1 MSSIYEKIDNRLETF
16 LSTLK
21 RFPLASFSAFL
32 ITIIMLV
39 LVDYHD
45 YRNPN
50 AIMASKIAFVATLG
64 VLLFPAFQLIGRSIV
79 FPIAAFILLGIYYY
93 ILPQDLHNTDLIISI
108 RHVLL
113 GTALFCM
120 ILWAPFIFRKSDND
134 TFWQYAQ
141 SVIFGL
147 LTAIFFSI
155 IVHGGLA
162 AALYAIEKLF
172 HINVQSIRYEQLA
185 IIVFGIFG
193 VNFFLSQIP
202 KYPLF
207 LEVRP
212 YSKFKRLFSK
222 NILAPIAIVY
232 FVILFTYTAKILINM
247 TWPTGTLSWIIVA
260 FSFVAIVSFLFLT
273 PYLKKSTLTQR
284 LIWLAIFLQTI
295 MLGMALWMRVEE
307 YGITYN
313 RYLLALFGLWL
324 ALMSLYFMLFG
335 KAQQKWLFFFA
346 SLFILFSQFG
356 PYSAH
361 TITKQS
367 QTARLIKLIET
378 ADPRSEELD
387 MKHKYEISDGLE
399 YIEKHYSLDTFEN
412 IIPDILK
419 KYKKMKTEDNMK
431 ANPYLHY
438 NFSYFATKELG
449 FKFIN
454 KWDWKSFQSNK
465 GLPLEEDHHFYTERK
480 VNSIDIKGYERL
492 INYDYN
498 QHMRKHPPFRDEQTE
513 ANDLNLSISF
523 KQNKLTL
530 KQDEQNMKTYDL
542 TDYVK
547 MLIKSKKSLTNID
560 QSTLTY
566 ENVDNNHTNIKIL
579 FQRLILSPEGN
590 ITDFSSQI
598 LLKP

>member
-1 MSSIYEKIDNRLETF
+1 MNSIYEKIDNSIETF

-21 RFPLASFSAFL
+21 RFPLASFSAFI

-39 LVDYHD
+39 LIDYHD

-50 AIMASKIAFVATLG
+50 AIMASKVAFVATLG
-64 VLLFPAFQLIGRSIV
+64 VLLFPAFQLIGRSIL
-79 FPIAAFILLGIYYY
+79 FPIVALIVLGVYYY
-93 ILPQDLHNTDLIISI
+93 ILPQDLHNMDLSISI
-108 RHVLL
+108 RHILL
-113 GTALFCM
+113 GIALFCM
-120 ILWAPFIFRKSDND
+120 MLWAPFIFRKSNND
-134 TFWQYAQ
+134 TFWQHAQ
-141 SVIFGL
+141 SIIFGL

-155 IVHGGLA
+155 IVYGGLA

-172 HINVQSIRYEQLA
+172 HIDIRSIRYEQLG
-185 IIVFGIFG
+185 IIIFGVFG

-212 YSKFKRLFSK
+212 YSKIKRLFSK
-222 NILAPIAIVY
+222 NILAPIAIIY
-232 FVILFTYTAKILINM
+232 FVILFVYTAKILINM

-324 ALMSLYFMLFG
+324 VLMSLYFMLFG

-346 SLFILFSQFG
+346 SIFILFSQFG

-361 TITKQS
+361 TMTKQS

-399 YIEKHYSLDTFEN
+399 YIEKHYALDTFEN
-412 IIPDILK
+412 IIPHILK
-419 KYKKMKTEDNMK
+419 KYKKMKAEKNMK

-449 FKFIN
+449 FKFIS
-454 KWDWKSFQSNK
+454 KWDWRSFQRNK
-465 GLPLEEDHHFYTERK
+465 GISLEEHYFYAERQPS
-480 VNSIDIKGYERL
+480 SIDIKGYDRL
-492 INYDYN
+492 INYGYN
-498 QHMRKHPPFRDEQTE
+498 QHMRKEHRLTP
-513 ANDLNLSISF
+513 DLNLSISF
-523 KQNKLTL
+523 QENKLTL
-530 KQDEQNMKTYDL
+530 KENEKNMTTFDL

-560 QSTLTY
+560 QSILTY

-579 FQRLILSPEGN
+579 FQRLVLSPEGN